1 MHPIRNFRRT
11 RGLTIVELAQQ
22 SGISARELG
31 ECELGIA
38 TLAPD
43 VLERIAVV
51 LELPATL
58 LKSSLPAR
66 ATHAGRIWR
75 QAAAATVL
83 TAAALAVTSYPVD
96 HLSSTTM
103 RHSPGVGQVLA
114 ASRLEPTAA
123 ALEVA
128 EFARRVSASV
138 VATPIPEAPGAAV
151 LGVAGTAQPLSAAL
165 PPPGAEPRG
174 CPLLAAPERI
184 VITQGYDVGSHAPA
198 AAWGA
203 IDVGIDIDGDGIAEP
218 DSTRDAVILATH
230 SGVARVYPETWPGG
244 NVIRVVDDASG
255 WATLYAH
262 LDTIGVAEGQAII
275 AGQPIG
281 TVGTTGDSSG
291 PHLHYEVWHHNEN
304 LNPTAFIECATS
316 S

>member
-43 VLERIAVV
+43 VLERIAAV
-51 LELPATL
+51 LELPAAL

-66 ATHAGRIWR
+66 ATPAGRIWR

-83 TAAALAVTSYPVD
+83 TAAALAVTSYPAN
-96 HLSSTTM
+96 HTGTTSM
-103 RHSPGVGQVLA
+103 RRSPGVGQVLA

-128 EFARRVSASV
+128 EFAQWVSASV
-138 VATPIPEAPGAAV
+138 APTRLPEAPGVPALAA
-151 LGVAGTAQPLSAAL
+151 ASTALPLSAAL
-165 PPPGAEPRG
+165 PSPGPEPRG

-184 VITQGYDVGSHAPA
+184 VVTQGYDVGSHTPA
-198 AAWGA
+198 RAWGA
-203 IDVGIDIDGDGIAEP
+203 IDLGIDIDGDGIAEP
-218 DSTRDAVILATH
+218 DSTRDVVVLATH
-230 SGVARVYPETWPGG
+230 SGVAKVYPETWPGG
-244 NVIRVVDDASG
+244 KVVRIVDDASG

-262 LDTIGVAEGQAII
+262 LDTIGVAEGQLIV

-281 TVGTTGDSSG
+281 TVGTTGDSTG
-291 PHLHYEVWHHNEN
+291 PHLHYEVWSHTEN
-304 LNPTAFIECATS
+304 LNPTGFVECAKS